1 VVGRGDRLF
10 VELAEV
16 GDGWCWHSGMAGN
29 MLEIGSG
36 YFGMLV
42 LDDAGGRMGSAAS
55 CAEPTAWC
63 G

>member
-1 VVGRGDRLF
+1 

-42 LDDAGGRMGSAAS
+42 LDDPGGRMGSVAS
-55 CAEPTAWC
+55 CAEPTAWR